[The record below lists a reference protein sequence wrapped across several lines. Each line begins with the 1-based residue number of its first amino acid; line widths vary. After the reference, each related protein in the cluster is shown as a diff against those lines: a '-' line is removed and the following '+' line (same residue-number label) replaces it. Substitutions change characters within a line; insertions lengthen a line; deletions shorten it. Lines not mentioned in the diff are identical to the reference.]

1 MIPWYVFKKNRTK
14 NTWSLESSVSI
25 ILQKIEI
32 AFYCEKYSCPHF
44 DHVIMIQGN
53 RKLKKID
60 IQTIFF
66 PVTVILLSQT
76 LLNFWPTALKNCIHC
91 VFRLA
96 IVLKHVFFK
105 RKPFFY
111 LSFNFLNI
119 MLEIRLRFLK
129 YFS

>member
-32 AFYCEKYSCPHF
+32 AFYCEKYSCRHF

-66 PVTVILLSQT
+66 SRDCDFTEP
-76 LLNFWPTALKNCIHC
+76 NFTKFLTNCFEKLHPLC
-91 VFRLA
+91 L
-96 IVLKHVFFK
+96 
-105 RKPFFY
+105 
-111 LSFNFLNI
+111 
-119 MLEIRLRFLK
+119 
-129 YFS
+129 